1 MAHSNSE
8 NSISFFWA
16 EIDTWSYLDDAVLE
30 GEADHLD
37 GGRETEFVEE
47 IGLMRVHGADG
58 DLKLIGDLLA
68 EFAGAASLD
77 DLKPSSKTSVLVDF
91 SYFTF
96 PFLKISEGIPLPFAC
111 TAIAVKRIAKKKQ
124 NLRMIW

>member
-1 MAHSNSE
+1 MQEKKQKKAASR
-8 NSISFFWA
+8 WLG
-16 EIDTWSYLDDAVLE
+16 LDDAVLE

-37 GGRETEFVEE
+37 GGRETEFVED

-58 DLKLIGDLLA
+58 DMKLIGDLLA

-96 PFLKISEGIPLPFAC
+96 PFLKISEGNS
-111 TAIAVKRIAKKKQ
+111 TALCLHRHSGQKDR
-124 NLRMIW
+124 